1 MNAAPLGVSTA
12 AVSIAT
18 QPLRTAAVVFPNWVS
33 IVGTAGQPAGAVIRA
48 EEAAQREFEHVVRR
62 VTDMAPLVHV
72 HAPGVA
78 LLSSRGPSR
87 YFGGDEAM
95 ARHLYDI
102 SRHHLAK
109 TQPLRHGVG
118 VADGR
123 CTALVAAHVSAHR
136 REPVVVPVGGSQRFL
151 ASAPVSVLETCAD
164 ISADTVHLLVRLGMK
179 TCGAVADIEERLL
192 VDRFGDE
199 GRRIFHLVHGVDVE
213 HLVPQVP
220 PSDFSRRWA
229 SDEPLS
235 TVSMV
240 LGHVQHD
247 CAGIINAMANRGV
260 QCTRMHIA
268 VESDHGEDN
277 RRVWHQ
283 PRGFT
288 VAGLLD
294 RLRWQLSG
302 WGAQAHAATPTAG
315 IVSVRFEP
323 LEVRV
328 AACTQEELWGGSR
341 ERDERASR
349 AVTMALS
356 LHPQVAATVVEWA
369 GGRSGATQFDDID
382 ARVIDLTDSIAARQ
396 RVSEGQG
403 AARQWS
409 GALPRPLPVTVF
421 ASGLKVQ
428 LLDQEQCS
436 VFVTGRHELSASPMF
451 VAIDAPHLATAQT
464 LKPGV
469 FAVTSWVGPWPV
481 EERWWDPRRRRRLAR
496 LQVIIDV
503 EPSTRTDLICGDP
516 ERNESERNEM
526 VLLLCAEKREW
537 SLVALYE

>member
-1 MNAAPLGVSTA
+1 MHGARVNEAQPRLSSA

-18 QPLRTAAVVFPNWVS
+18 QPVRTAAVVFPHWVS
-33 IVGTAGQPAGAVIRA
+33 VVGTAGQPAGAAIRA
-48 EEAAQREFEHVVRR
+48 EEAAQREFEYVVRR
-62 VTDMAPLVHV
+62 ITDMAPLVHV

-87 YFGGDEAM
+87 YFGGDDAM
-95 ARHLYDI
+95 ARHLHDI
-102 SRHHLAK
+102 SCHHMSRDHMSRNDLAK
-109 TQPLRHGVG
+109 TQLLQHGVG

-123 CTALVAAHVSAHR
+123 CAALVAAHVAAHR
-136 REPVVVPVGGSQRFL
+136 GEPVVVPVGGSQRFL
-151 ASAPVSVLETCAD
+151 APAPVSVLETCAD

-192 VDRFGDE
+192 IDRFGDE

-229 SDEPLS
+229 SDEPLP

-240 LGHVQHD
+240 LGHVQRD
-247 CAGIINAMANRGV
+247 CVGIVGAMADRGV

-268 VESDHGEDN
+268 IESDHGEDN
-277 RRVWHQ
+277 QRVWHQ

-288 VAGLLD
+288 ATGLLD

-356 LHPQVAATVVEWA
+356 VHPQVVATVIEWA

-382 ARVIDLTDSIAARQ
+382 ARVIDLTDSTAARQ
-396 RVSEGQG
+396 RVNEGQG

-409 GALPRPLPVTVF
+409 GALPRPLPTTVF
-421 ASGLKVQ
+421 TSAFKVQ
-428 LLDQEQCS
+428 LLDQEQRS
-436 VFVTGRHELSASPMF
+436 VFVTGRHELSASPVF
-451 VAIDAPHLATAQT
+451 VVVNTPHHAMAQT
-464 LKPGV
+464 LKSGT
-469 FAVTSWVGPWPV
+469 FTITSWAGPWPV
-481 EERWWDPRRRRRLAR
+481 EERWWDPVRRRRLAR
-496 LQVIIDV
+496 LQVVVDT
-503 EPSTRTDLICGDP
+503 EPGA
-516 ERNESERNEM
+516 RNEV

-537 SLVALYE
+537 SLTAMYE